1 MALPHGPGGLTVRWV
16 LPSLAALGMAMAMS
30 ARAQVAPVEQVAQV
44 EQAPLAA
51 VQPPSAER
59 AAFAQRPLEWTLTVV
74 APSPLD
80 ELLEGNLDLA
90 RFQREAGGAAEG
102 GAVGGA
108 TQRISRGELRRLVA
122 AVPEQARSLLDAEGY
137 FSAEVRTRVS
147 EPPGDGPVT
156 VRIEVEPGPRTEVS
170 RVQFVYEGELDTR
183 MSAQDPEALR
193 LTQTLSDTW
202 ALPVGEVFRQADW
215 GAAKNEALARLR
227 ADTYPSASW
236 SGTSVTVDAEQNTAQ
251 VFLVVDSG
259 PAYAFGP
266 VQVEGLARQPASAI
280 TNVSPF
286 RVGDPYRERQLLDWQ
301 ERIQKLNLFDNVLV
315 SPALDPTQPGST
327 PIIVQ
332 VREAPMQSATAGI
345 GVSSDNGPRLSLE
358 HLHRNAFGLDWQAKT
373 KVQLGARLSD
383 AQLDLLSH
391 PWSGRRRGLVT
402 AQVNSIEDNDNAR
415 TNTQRL
421 RVGRLREGERLERTD
436 YVELQHTSVRSAD
449 DLLVANA
456 TALSATTQWIF
467 RDVDSQVLPTRGTTS
482 MAQLTLGRTVSAL
495 DSDGVFGRAHVRL
508 TGYLPLPGAWHVTAR
523 AEAGQV
529 IARDEVSVPDTLLF
543 RAGGDDSVR
552 GYAHRSLGV
561 ERDGVTVGGRSV
573 ATASVELS
581 HPLSS
586 RMPSLLGAVFVDV
599 GDAAQSFDRWS
610 AKRGQGLGI
619 RWRSPVGPFRLDVAY
634 GEATRL
640 WRLHFSVGISL

>member
-1 MALPHGPGGLTVRWV
+1 MTLPCRPGGLTVRCA
-16 LPSLAALGMAMAMS
+16 LPVLAALGMAMAMS
-30 ARAQVAPVEQVAQV
+30 ARAQVAQVAQV
-44 EQAPLAA
+44 EPA
-51 VQPPSAER
+51 
-59 AAFAQRPLEWTLTVV
+59 PLEWSLTVE

-80 ELLEGNLDLA
+80 ELLQGNLDLA
-90 RFQREAGGAAEG
+90 RFQREAEGAAEG
-102 GAVGGA
+102 GAEGAA

-137 FSAEVRTRVS
+137 FSAEVRTRVT

-156 VRIEVEPGPRTEVS
+156 VRIEVEPGPRAEVS

-193 LTQTLSDTW
+193 LSQTLSDTW
-202 ALPVGEVFRQADW
+202 ALPVGEAFRQADW

-266 VQVEGLARQPASAI
+266 VQVDGLVRQPASAI

-315 SPALDPTQPGST
+315 SPALDPNQPGST

-402 AQVNSIEDNDNAR
+402 AQVNSLEDNDNAR

-495 DSDGVFGRAHVRL
+495 DSDGVFGRAHVRPAAA
-508 TGYLPLPGAWHVTAR
+508 GDRAR
-523 AEAGQV
+523 
-529 IARDEVSVPDTLLF
+529 
-543 RAGGDDSVR
+543 
-552 GYAHRSLGV
+552 
-561 ERDGVTVGGRSV
+561 
-573 ATASVELS
+573 
-581 HPLSS
+581 
-586 RMPSLLGAVFVDV
+586 
-599 GDAAQSFDRWS
+599 
-610 AKRGQGLGI
+610 RGQRARHLVVSRGRG
-619 RWRSPVGPFRLDVAY
+619 
-634 GEATRL
+634 
-640 WRLHFSVGISL
+640 